1 MQSHRRRIAL
11 LALLGT
17 SAVAAWAQRGTEMFV
32 PIAQSPGLSGK
43 VTVIGTIESLNAAER
58 SMTVKDAA
66 GASVKAT
73 MVDQTR
79 QWLDRSA
86 LGQPTR
92 KATAADYRA
101 GMTVELKFRNND
113 RAAGLLEWI
122 KLKGAE

>member
-11 LALLGT
+11 LALLST

-92 KATAADYRA
+92 
-101 GMTVELKFRNND
+101 
-113 RAAGLLEWI
+113 
-122 KLKGAE
+122 

>member
-11 LALLGT
+11 LALLST

-86 LGQPTR
+86 LGQPAR